1 MEKDEIKRQQ
11 YSVTLDPDLVEQFAS
26 AVSWTSGM
34 SVPFNRGI
42 EAAMRLYIASQHSF
56 KAQKR

>member
-1 MEKDEIKRQQ
+1 MDESNTKRHQ
-11 YSVTLDPDLVEQFAS
+11 YSVTLDKDLVEEFERVVCRA
-26 AVSWTSGM
+26 TGM

-56 KAQKR
+56 KARF